1 MEVEE
6 GVEQENGVQKPQ
18 LNSQA
23 HMKEVDVKLS
33 VSTSTSPKK
42 LGPKQN
48 PMEHLYYLDAT
59 KEGNVGRFIN
69 VGVCRCDYLL
79 PFFNPPTHNL

>member
-6 GVEQENGVQKPQ
+6 GLEQENGVQKPQ
-18 LNSQA
+18 LNSQPD
-23 HMKEVDVKLS
+23 MKEVDIKEVDVKLS
-33 VSTSTSPKK
+33 VSTSPKK

-69 VGVCRCDYLL
+69 VGV
-79 PFFNPPTHNL
+79 

>member
-6 GVEQENGVQKPQ
+6 GLEQENGVQKPQ
-18 LNSQA
+18 LNSQPD
-23 HMKEVDVKLS
+23 MKEVDVKLS

-42 LGPKQN
+42 LGPKRN
-48 PMEHLYYLDAT
+48 PMEHRYYLDAT

-69 VGVCRCDYLL
+69 VGV
-79 PFFNPPTHNL
+79 